1 LNIAIRKFEGGART
15 RTAEL
20 SLPFL
25 LSARVQQRLVFV
37 GSHLEAEV
45 SNNEF
50 GLSSTREMRLHARKI
65 QFETGRYC
73 AAEILSDLG
82 CQLGTVNKSSD
93 GSPIWPNGF
102 VGSIT
107 HADNLVGVAIA
118 SAKSV
123 RSIGIDLESVLPD
136 SIAKEIEPVCLLS
149 SEVALCAAMNFDRTI
164 FNTICFSA
172 KEAFFKCV
180 YPLVDI
186 FFDFHDAEIQRIDVA
201 ANRLSICLLRSLSVE
216 FHRGMVF
223 HGSYRQENQYILTSF
238 EFSLG
243 EEEL

>member
-1 LNIAIRKFEGGART
+1 LNISIRKFDGGART

-25 LSARVQQRLVFV
+25 LSTRVQQRLLRVDTYSE
-37 GSHLEAEV
+37 GEGQ
-45 SNNEF
+45 NNGVE
-50 GLSSTREMRLHARKI
+50 LSLTREVRLRARKI
-65 QFETGRYC
+65 QFETGRSC
-73 AAEILSDLG
+73 AAQILGELG
-82 CQLGTVNKSSD
+82 CRLGKVDKSAD
-93 GSPIWPNGF
+93 GSPIWPKEF

-107 HADNLVGVAIA
+107 HADNFVGVAIA

-123 RSIGIDLESVLPD
+123 RSIGIDLESVLSD
-136 SIAKEIEPVCLLS
+136 TIAKEIELVCLHS

-180 YPLVDI
+180 YPLVGI
-186 FFDFHDAEIQRIDVA
+186 FFDFHDAEIQYIDVA
-201 ANRLSICLLRSLSVE
+201 ATRLSICLLRNLSVE

-223 HGSYRQENQYILTSF
+223 HGSYRQDDQYIFTSF
-238 EFSLG
+238 EFSL
-243 EEEL
+243 EQEEL